1 MYYVAVLI
9 INCYFL
15 HNFLSSLI
23 QLLGRH
29 QKYEGNLQMP
39 RSEWVLFPHHM
50 LATVSP
56 LSQSWW
62 VLCAI
67 HVLIPSNEKSSIW
80 YPFIYIYIL
89 HFSLSRGSSGGKIWC
104 CHSRENNKTWTSQG
118 KKEGLENT
126 NRKWISFLK
135 EITRLLSSKW
145 DHWLSW

>member
-1 MYYVAVLI
+1 MSMYYVSFFLLI
-9 INCYFL
+9 INFYFL
-15 HNFLSSLI
+15 HNFSSSLV

-39 RSEWVLFPHHM
+39 RSEWVLFSHHV
-50 LATVSP
+50 LATIST
-56 LSQSWW
+56 LSKSWW
-62 VLCAI
+62 VLFALY
-67 HVLIPSNEKSSIW
+67 VLIPSNSW
-80 YPFIYIYIL
+80 YAFIYILILYI
-89 HFSLSRGSSGGKIWC
+89 SLLRGSSGGKIWC

-126 NRKWISFLK
+126 NRKWIGFLK